1 MIPFN
6 RPYFTGKES
15 DCLAETINAGHVS
28 GNGQMTKKC
37 HAFFETRWGFKKC
50 LLTSSCTDALEMCA
64 LLLDLKEGD
73 EVIVPAYTF
82 VSSALAFTREGARIV
97 FVDSR
102 TDRPGMDEGAIEAA
116 VTPKTKAIV
125 VVHYAGVACDM
136 DVIMSIAD
144 RRGITVIEDA
154 AQAVDSY
161 YKGRPLGGIGHLGC
175 FSFHETKNIHCGEGG
190 MLVVNDERFL
200 ARSEIL
206 WEKGTNRSQF
216 FRGEANKYGWVD
228 TGSSFLASDLT
239 AACLYGQLECLDL
252 IQGERLKLW
261 NWYYEALAERNLA
274 GLVRLPFVPS
284 YATNNAHNFHLIA
297 KDHELRDEIIRS
309 LKAAG
314 YHSTFHYLALN
325 HSEYHL
331 HSNQYIECKHA
342 EMYEECLVRLPFYI
356 GIKKEEVQEM
366 SEIIERMV
374 KISDQNT
381 SKKDA

>member
-28 GNGQMTKKC
+28 GNGPMTKKC

-200 ARSEIL
+200 QHAQKSFGKRAPIVPNSFV
-206 WEKGTNRSQF
+206 EKRINTD
-216 FRGEANKYGWVD
+216 GWIQVLRF
-228 TGSSFLASDLT
+228 SR
-239 AACLYGQLECLDL
+239 L
-252 IQGERLKLW
+252 I
-261 NWYYEALAERNLA
+261 
-274 GLVRLPFVPS
+274 
-284 YATNNAHNFHLIA
+284 
-297 KDHELRDEIIRS
+297 
-309 LKAAG
+309 
-314 YHSTFHYLALN
+314 
-325 HSEYHL
+325 
-331 HSNQYIECKHA
+331 
-342 EMYEECLVRLPFYI
+342 
-356 GIKKEEVQEM
+356 
-366 SEIIERMV
+366 
-374 KISDQNT
+374 
-381 SKKDA
+381 